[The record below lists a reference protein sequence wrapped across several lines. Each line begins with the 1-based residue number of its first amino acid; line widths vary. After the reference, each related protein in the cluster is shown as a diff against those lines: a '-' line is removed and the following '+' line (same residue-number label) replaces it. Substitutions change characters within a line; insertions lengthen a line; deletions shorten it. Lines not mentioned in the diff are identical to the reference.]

1 MALNLRKRLKDLLA
15 GRSKGSSS
23 NETLKTQ
30 LPPNLPPPLPPSL
43 LGLLPN
49 PNLQRKKRKERERS
63 RRVRLP
69 HQRTKNSRKKLQIEH
84 KNPQQKAGRLSTW
97 PMCTIQLG
105 NPGQSWMAWCC
116 PRTALSR
123 NSREAMPITWLRF
136 QSVPSYSPRTWMP

>member
-1 MALNLRKRLKDLLA
+1 MELSYSEGELSYSRVSLDDNNSEEEEDMALNLRKRLKDLLP

-63 RRVRLP
+63 RRGRLP
-69 HQRTKNSRKKLQIEH
+69 HQRTKNSRKKL
-84 KNPQQKAGRLSTW
+84 
-97 PMCTIQLG
+97 
-105 NPGQSWMAWCC
+105 
-116 PRTALSR
+116 
-123 NSREAMPITWLRF
+123 
-136 QSVPSYSPRTWMP
+136 

>member
-1 MALNLRKRLKDLLA
+1 MELSYSEGELDRSFAVLSPRLIIARVDNNSKEEEDIALNLRKRLKDLLA

-30 LPPNLPPPLPPSL
+30 LPPNLPLPLPPSL

-69 HQRTKNSRKKLQIEH
+69 HQRTKNSRKKL
-84 KNPQQKAGRLSTW
+84 
-97 PMCTIQLG
+97 
-105 NPGQSWMAWCC
+105 
-116 PRTALSR
+116 
-123 NSREAMPITWLRF
+123 
-136 QSVPSYSPRTWMP
+136 